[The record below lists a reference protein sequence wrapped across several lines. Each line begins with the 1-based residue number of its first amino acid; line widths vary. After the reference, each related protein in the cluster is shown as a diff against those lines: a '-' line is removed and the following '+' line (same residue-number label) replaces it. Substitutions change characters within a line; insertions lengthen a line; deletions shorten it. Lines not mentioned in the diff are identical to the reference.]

1 MGERISLDTTAHGPY
16 EARGSHEDWKQG
28 VGALTAG
35 HALPVFMVSAALAGP
50 LAYLVGAEGG
60 GVHVFGAVLYRQV
73 GDAGG
78 GGLCLGVRQRAGGL
92 HALLARDGKRP

>member
-1 MGERISLDTTAHGPY
+1 MRRHMVPTRCAARWTTG
-16 EARGSHEDWKQG
+16 RQG

-50 LAYLVGAEGG
+50 ADASRWRGG
-60 GVHVFGAVLYRQV
+60 RRRACVRPVVHRQV

-78 GGLCLGVRQRAGGL
+78 GGLCVGAGRYARL
-92 HALLARDGKRP
+92 CALLARDGEWS